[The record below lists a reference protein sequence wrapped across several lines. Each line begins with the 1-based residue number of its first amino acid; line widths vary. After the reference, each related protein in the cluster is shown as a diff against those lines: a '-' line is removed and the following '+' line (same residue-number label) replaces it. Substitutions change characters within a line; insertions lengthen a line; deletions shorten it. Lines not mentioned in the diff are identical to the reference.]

1 MSEMAGDSRY
11 YGVDTQL
18 QKRFGRGYSFRVA
31 YTYGTSRDQT
41 PEHLAA
47 SSGRPQNGR
56 DLNSWEGPSDFDVR
70 HRFVGNFVAE
80 LPFGQGKPFAQDG
93 VAASVLGGWI
103 VSGIYT
109 AHSGRPFTVTQGT
122 NNVGPGA
129 TGLPNVVGDPKGQES
144 VDNWFNVGAFTLV
157 PSATFGNAGRNTVRG
172 PGWVT
177 FDTSVQRRIDVAGR
191 LGATLRW
198 DVFNVFNRANFGLP
212 DANITSTTVSTIT
225 TLAGDPRIMQFS
237 VRVDF

>member
-1 MSEMAGDSRY
+1 
-11 YGVDTQL
+11 
-18 QKRFGRGYSFRVA
+18 
-31 YTYGTSRDQT
+31 
-41 PEHLAA
+41 
-47 SSGRPQNGR
+47 
-56 DLNSWEGPSDFDVR
+56 VR

-157 PSATFGNAGRNTVRG
+157 PSTTFGNAGRNTVRG

-191 LGATLRW
+191 WAQHSAGTSSTCSTARTSGCPTRTSPAPRCRRLRRSREI
-198 DVFNVFNRANFGLP
+198 RASCSSRF
-212 DANITSTTVSTIT
+212 A
-225 TLAGDPRIMQFS
+225 
-237 VRVDF
+237 